1 MPTNRNFVHGGPTG
15 RAAQQHLALGKRED
29 TIMNSLKKNHPKK
42 VFFKIPDNYAA
53 SSDAEKNAFYEMVVA
68 ALLENADENAKQ
80 IPSALLVHSDE
91 YANWIFDKTHP
102 TQGRRFNTAR
112 DLFISLANETG
123 VTVNVCAPRAATRDE
138 LLRVHTA
145 QYIDE
150 VVNEHISTEW
160 DGDRPDL
167 ALLASL
173 FVGGTLTALDAL
185 LTGKSNLAIHFPG
198 AKHHAQSD
206 HSSGFCIFNDF
217 AIAADIA
224 SKDHGKNIII
234 IDIDAHHG
242 DGVEN
247 LTAGNPKVLTFSVHQ
262 DGIFP
267 GTGDESKPGYFYNIP
282 LQAGAGDEDLLDA
295 IEQFIDV
302 IGARDRIWDWQPDL
316 LFITCGADGHSED
329 PLTGLNYSVEG
340 YIAVAK
346 RLKERFP
353 DLPILLGGAGGYL
366 PDTKTPEIWAKVATV
381 LGICT

>member
-1 MPTNRNFVHGGPTG
+1 M
-15 RAAQQHLALGKRED
+15 
-29 TIMNSLKKNHPKK
+29 
-42 VFFKIPDNYAA
+42 
-53 SSDAEKNAFYEMVVA
+53 
-68 ALLENADENAKQ
+68 KQ
-80 IPSALLVHSDE
+80 PVYLIHSDE
-91 YANWIFDKTHP
+91 YKNWIFDPTHP
-102 TQGRRFNTAR
+102 TQGRRFNNAR
-112 DLFISLANETG
+112 NLLITSAKKEGMDVVEVL
-123 VTVNVCAPRAATRDE
+123 PRRATEAE
-138 LLRVHTA
+138 LLRVHTPA
-145 QYIDE
+145 YIDE
-150 VVNEHISTEW
+150 VLNQHISTEW
-160 DGDRPDL
+160 DGQRADL
-167 ALLASL
+167 ANLASL

-185 LTGKSNLAIHFPG
+185 LTNKTKIAIHFPG

-217 AIAADIA
+217 ALAADIA

-247 LTAGNPKVLTFSVHQ
+247 LTADNPKVLTFSVHQ

-282 LQAGAGDEDLLDA
+282 LETGAGDKELLDA
-295 IEQFIDV
+295 IEQFIYV

-329 PLTGLNYSVEG
+329 PLTSLEYTVAG

-346 RLKERFP
+346 RVKERFP

-366 PDTKTPEIWAKVATV
+366 PDTRTPEIWAGVARN
-381 LGICT
+381 LIK